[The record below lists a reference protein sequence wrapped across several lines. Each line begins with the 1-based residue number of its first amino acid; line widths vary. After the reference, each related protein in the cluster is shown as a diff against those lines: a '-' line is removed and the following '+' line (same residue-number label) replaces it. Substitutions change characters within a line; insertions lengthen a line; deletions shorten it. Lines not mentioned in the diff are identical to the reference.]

1 MLRPDPDE
9 SLRYLGVP
17 EPPEDLRRRAGAAG
31 EALAGLVQPRYT
43 YRICGLERRE
53 EGFLLAGTGVL
64 LTGSTA
70 ARMLADCRQAALL
83 ACTLGARF
91 DLKLLA
97 LQARDMAEAAL
108 WDACGSALAEAG
120 CEAAEAEL
128 AARFPELFLTDR
140 FSPGYGDLRRAG
152 RRAEAGRPRFG
163 ESSDEPR
170 QNRHG
175 GDWSVGPASG
185 GPNPGLCV
193 LPNAGDLSI
202 EKGRNTLWNR
212 ELRPAPRGRTGKAA

>member
-1 MLRPDPDE
+1 MLRPDADE
-9 SLRYLGVP
+9 ALRYLGIP
-17 EPPEDLRRRAGAAG
+17 EPPEDLRRRAGEAG

-43 YRICGLERRE
+43 YRVCGLERRE
-53 EGFLLAGTGVL
+53 GGFLLAGTGVL

-120 CEAAEAEL
+120 CDAAEAEI

-140 FSPGYGDLRRAG
+140 FSPGYGDLPLTLQPDICAALDAG
-152 RRAEAGRPRFG
+152 RRLGVHVSESLLMNPVKTVTAVIGLSERPQAARIRG
-163 ESSDEPR
+163 CAYCQMRETCQLR
-170 QNRHG
+170 KG
-175 GDWSVGPASG
+175 GIRCGTE
-185 GPNPGLCV
+185 N
-193 LPNAGDLSI
+193 
-202 EKGRNTLWNR
+202 
-212 ELRPAPRGRTGKAA
+212 